1 MKKTLIFGLLL
12 SAAAVVAQPK
22 MGDRTDLE
30 KKKEKIEAIKMAYLT
45 EELELTVAESQAF
58 WPVYNERQNKE
69 HELRE
74 LQRSG
79 FKKLISDEP
88 SEKEVKKMLYSFA
101 DTQIAIEELRK
112 KNLRYLVN
120 EARELVPSVPSARMW
135 HRKPPGIRAQLVSK
149 TSKSLE
155 NDFVVE
161 KFLNTLHILNA
172 VSPGWT
178 SALPFGRW
186 VAEKYIIS
194 NL

>member
-22 MGDRTDLE
+22 MGDRADLE
-30 KKKEKIEAIKMAYLT
+30 QKKEKIEAIKVAYLT

-79 FKKLISDEP
+79 FKKLIGDEP
-88 SEKEVKKMLYSFA
+88 SEKEVEKMLYSFA

-112 KNLRYLVN
+112 SYLD
-120 EARELVPSVPSARMW
+120 
-135 HRKPPGIRAQLVSK
+135 
-149 TSKSLE
+149 
-155 NDFVVE
+155 DF
-161 KFLNTLHILNA
+161 I
-172 VSPGWT
+172 
-178 SALPFGRW
+178 
-186 VAEKYIIS
+186 
-194 NL
+194 